1 MRRDHMKKLL
11 IIVLLLVS
19 CQSNQQPLAHHII
32 SERPNR
38 QQQFN
43 ITSFDGT
50 KTSVNYGEDFI
61 LAIPENHKVFI
72 NDQEAQLDENN
83 ELSIQNITSDYII
96 RIEEIPVVEEPPV
109 VEKPP
114 IVEEPPKVVDYSQ
127 YSNEDLSWWY
137 RAGTTATIDSGIANL
152 ISGFDVLWKVDT
164 TQKIVYLTMD
174 EGYEYLDNTSRI
186 LDIAKEKNVKI
197 TFFITGSY
205 LDRQPNLVLRMLQE
219 GHVVANHTD
228 KHLRAPSITT
238 EQLKE
243 DITLLENKY
252 QQLTGQPIASLYRPP
267 EGGYSERSLAIAE
280 DLGYT
285 TVFWS
290 FAYRDWLTDD
300 QPDPAEAYQFIMN
313 QLHPG
318 AILLIHAVSVTNVE
332 ILPDL
337 IDGIRDQGYTIGIL
351 R

>member
-1 MRRDHMKKLL
+1 MRRKLMKKLL
-11 IIVLLLVS
+11 ILILLLAS
-19 CQSNQQPLAHHII
+19 CQMNQQPLAHQIEK
-32 SERPNR
+32 ERSTHKL
-38 QQQFN
+38 QFI
-43 ITSFDGT
+43 ITSYDGST
-50 KTSVNYGEDFI
+50 TEVTYGEDFK
-61 LAIPENHKVFI
+61 LTIPDNHKVFI
-72 NDQEAQLDENN
+72 NDQEGDIDENN
-83 ELSIQNITSDYII
+83 ELFIQNITSDHII
-96 RIEEIPVVEEPPV
+96 RIEGIPIVEQ
-109 VEKPP
+109 PP

-137 RAGTTATIDSGIANL
+137 RTGTTATIDSGIANL
-152 ISGFDVLWKVDT
+152 ISGFDVLWKQDT
-164 TQKIVYLTMD
+164 TEKIVYLTMD
-174 EGYEYLDNTSRI
+174 EGYEYLDNTKRI

-228 KHLRAPSITT
+228 KHLRAPSITVD
-238 EQLKE
+238 QLIE
-243 DITLLENKY
+243 DITLLETKY
-252 QQLTGQPIASLYRPP
+252 QQLTGQPIAKLYRPA
-267 EGGYSERSLAIAE
+267 EGGYSERSLAIAN

-300 QPDPAEAYQFIMN
+300 QPDPDTAYQLIMN

-337 IDGIRDQGYTIGIL
+337 IDGIRNQGYTIGIL
-351 R
+351 Q